1 MTLRLRTAVCLLAVL
16 TICTPALPAWTADAN
31 TCAAGGGGGGASGG
45 GGGGGGGSGGG
56 GAGGAGGGS
65 AGAGAGSGSS
75 GSAAAS
81 AGGTAAATSAVGV
94 GPGANSV
101 APAHNG
107 GVGLGLGTVI
117 RNLDNGGFG
126 PNSGIGG
133 DAGGDP
139 SAATL
144 QGTRPYSMRAIY
156 FRHDQSRSTSD
167 CLTAA
172 YTQRLPLEV
181 CQ

>member
-31 TCAAGGGGGGASGG
+31 TCAAGGGGGGSG
-45 GGGGGGGSGGG
+45 GGG
-56 GAGGAGGGS
+56 GAGGAGAGS
-65 AGAGAGSGSS
+65 AGSGGSGGAG
-75 GSAAAS
+75 AS
-81 AGGTAAATSAVGV
+81 AGGTAAATSVGV
-94 GPGANSV
+94 SPGANSV

-107 GVGLGLGTVI
+107 GVGLGPGTVI
-117 RNLDNGGFG
+117 RNLGSGEFG
-126 PNSGIGG
+126 PNGGIGG

-144 QGTRPYSMRAIY
+144 QGTRPYSLRAIY
-156 FRHDQSRSTSD
+156 FRRGQFRSTSD